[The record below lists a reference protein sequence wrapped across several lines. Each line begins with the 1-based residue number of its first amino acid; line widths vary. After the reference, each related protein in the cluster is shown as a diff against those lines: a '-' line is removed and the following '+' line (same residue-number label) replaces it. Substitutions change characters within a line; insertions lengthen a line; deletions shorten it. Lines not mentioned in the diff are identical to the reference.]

1 MKLSEVR
8 KAIRAEVRRVINEV
22 KAPKFRA
29 RYQDN
34 NLVAAI
40 YFSWSKAENNNPAF
54 WSQVQKVVSMIEQQ
68 NFNLVQYIVTG
79 NICEFEFTL
88 SGPVGQD
95 ELDNA
100 KSSLIDALKP
110 LSSQFTNYDVYVV
123 GN

>member
-8 KAIRAEVRRVINEV
+8 KVIREEVRRVIREV

-34 NLVAAI
+34 NIVAAI
-40 YFSWSKAENNNPAF
+40 YFSWNKAENNNPAF
-54 WSQVQKVVSMIEQQ
+54 WSKVISIVEQQ
-68 NFNLVQYIVTG
+68 NYKLIQYVVTG
-79 NICEFEFTL
+79 NICEFEFTP

-95 ELDNA
+95 ELDDA
-100 KSSLIDALKP
+100 KFSLMDALKP

>member
-8 KAIRAEVRRVINEV
+8 KAIRAEVRRVVNEA

-34 NLVAAI
+34 NLVAVI

-54 WSQVQKVVSMIEQQ
+54 WSKVASMIEQQ
-68 NFNLVQYIVTG
+68 NFNLVQYVVTG
-79 NICEFEFTL
+79 NVCEFEFTP

-95 ELDNA
+95 ELDKA
-100 KSSLIDALKP
+100 KFSLMDALKP